1 MLHKLVIKVLAS
13 QVCVTICGQDLEL
26 TIVDPQNRN
35 IECASSQV
43 EHQDGLLL
51 IIVFNLI
58 QAIGDGCGCGL
69 VEDALDSQS
78 AAAKG

>member
-1 MLHKLVIKVLAS
+1 MLRKLVVKVFSS
-13 QVCVTICGQDLEL
+13 QVCVAICGQNLEVP
-26 TIVDPQNRN
+26 IIDPQNRN